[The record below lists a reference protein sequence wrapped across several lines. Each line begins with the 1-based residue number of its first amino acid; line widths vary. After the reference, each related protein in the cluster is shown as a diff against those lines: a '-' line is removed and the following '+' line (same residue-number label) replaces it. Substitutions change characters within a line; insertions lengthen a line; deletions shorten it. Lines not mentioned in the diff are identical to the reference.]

1 MNYIKNQME
10 VVELKSINAEM
21 KNSVEELSSTFEL
34 AKKKKSLDLK
44 TGQLGLYSLRNRN
57 KKNEKDYQ
65 KLRDL

>member
-1 MNYIKNQME
+1 ME